1 MYIYSNSRNECNFG
15 NHSRYLEADV
25 IVCEG
30 SISYYPLNSKASVL
44 SCLARPLVKKRLRDP

>member
-1 MYIYSNSRNECNFG
+1 MYIYSNSRNERNFG

-30 SISYYPLNSKASVL
+30 SISYYPLNSKTSVL
-44 SCLARPLVKKRLRDP
+44 SCFARPLVKKRLRDP